1 MTLTGGNKM
10 KATQQLKDE
19 HEGIK
24 LMLNIMETI
33 YKSIEKGKDLNI
45 DHYEKILEFLKGFVD
60 KCHHGKEEEILF
72 PALIDHGMSK
82 ESGPVAVM
90 LYEHQLGRSHIKVL
104 SDAFSEFKT
113 GNKQTINTINSSSAD
128 YVELL
133 RNHIDKENHIL
144 FMMADKVLDAS
155 EQSKIFDAFE
165 KLEVEKIGIGK
176 HEEFHSLLKKLKN
189 IYL

>member
-33 YKSIEKGKDLNI
+33 NKSVEKGKDLNI
-45 DHYEKILEFLKGFVD
+45 DHYEKIIEFIKGFVD
-60 KCHHGKEEEILF
+60 KCHHGKEEDILF

-82 ESGPVAVM
+82 ESGPIAVM
-90 LYEHQLGRSHIKVL
+90 LYEHQLGRSHIKLL
-104 SDAFSEFKT
+104 SDAFAEFRT
-113 GNKQTINTINSSSAD
+113 GNKQAINTINSSSAD

-133 RNHIDKENHIL
+133 RNHIEKENHIL
-144 FMMADKVLDAS
+144 FTMADKVLDAT

-165 KLEVEKIGIGK
+165 KLEIEKIGIGK
-176 HEEFHSLLKKLKN
+176 HEEFHSLLKELKS

>member
-1 MTLTGGNKM
+1 M

-24 LMLNIMETI
+24 IMLSIMEAI
-33 YKSIEKGKDLNI
+33 YKSIEKGKELNI
-45 DHYEKILEFLKGFVD
+45 DHYEKILDFLKGFVD

-72 PALIDHGMSK
+72 PALVDHGMSK

-90 LYEHQLGRSHIKVL
+90 LYEHQLGRSHIKVI
-104 SDAFSEFKT
+104 SDGFSEFRT
-113 GNKQTINTINSSSAD
+113 GNKQAVNTINSSSAD

-144 FMMADKVLDAS
+144 FMMADKILDDS

-165 KLEVEKIGIGK
+165 KLESEKIGIGK
-176 HEEFHSLLKKLKN
+176 HEEFHSLLKELKS